1 MTAAKS
7 TMSKSGLTLAQQ
19 ARRDRIIDAGLTLLG
34 ERDFDKIQVKDVAEE
49 ANVALGTL
57 YHYFSSKE
65 HLFAEVLVRWA
76 GTLRTNI
83 SRNPLR
89 GPTDA
94 QRLTQVINR
103 SVRAFQRQ
111 PSLARLVATLETSSD
126 PFAAEI
132 LARLAQTTND
142 IYVEAIQDVD
152 RETAQRVVTVVDAV
166 LASRLRSW
174 LAGRIT
180 IATVSDD
187 LADAIGLLLDPE
199 SGAVARA
206 PRQTARS

>member
-1 MTAAKS
+1 MPAANP
-7 TMSKSGLTLAQQ
+7 TLTPAQQ
-19 ARRDRIIDAGLTLLG
+19 DRRDRIVDAGLALLA
-34 ERDFDKIQVKDVAEE
+34 ERDYERIQVRDVAEE

-83 SRNPLR
+83 SRRPLR
-89 GPTDA
+89 GATDA
-94 QRLTQVINR
+94 ERLTQVLDR

-126 PFAAEI
+126 PLATEI
-132 LARLAQTTND
+132 LDRLGRTTNE
-142 IYVEAIQDVD
+142 IYVEALHDVD
-152 RETAQRVVTVVDAV
+152 PATARRIVMVVDAM

-174 LAGRIT
+174 CAGRIP
-180 IATVSDD
+180 IATVS
-187 LADAIGLLLDPE
+187 ADVAETIALLLDD
-199 SGAVARA
+199 GARRVQRDH
-206 PRQTARS
+206 TARS

>member
-1 MTAAKS
+1 MPEAKS
-7 TMSKSGLTLAQQ
+7 TLVVPRMLTEAQQ
-19 ARRDRIIDAGLTLLG
+19 ARRDRIVDAGLALLG
-34 ERDFDKIQVKDVAEE
+34 TRDYDKIQVKDVAEE
-49 ANVALGTL
+49 ASVALGTL

-111 PSLARLVATLETSSD
+111 PSLARLVATLETSAD
-126 PFAAEI
+126 PFATEI
-132 LARLAQTTND
+132 LARLAETTND

-152 RETAQRVVTVVDAV
+152 RETAQRIVTVVDAV

-174 LAGRIT
+174 VAGRISIT
-180 IATVSDD
+180 TVTDD
-187 LADAIGLLLDPE
+187 LADAIELLLDP
-199 SGAVARA
+199 A
-206 PRQTARS
+206 PQTARS